1 MNQTGIHALV
11 TAADWETTARGKNPN
26 ILVVDDDRV
35 LLDLLR
41 KVLEKFGFEVA
52 LAASGKDAI
61 DQVQKFVPD
70 VILLDIK
77 MPGMDGITL
86 LKKIK
91 SHDPDVEVIIITG
104 FASLDSAV
112 EALKY
117 GAFDY
122 IKKPFD
128 NLAQVVDAIRRAW
141 ERRRPRLEKRSL
153 RTSLERTIYELKIL
167 YGMSRTIGYCSDQK
181 EITTR
186 VLETLN
192 QILGYDLAISMLVKD
207 SEPEEL
213 LLQVVSPTSSRFIEE
228 AKRSLIDAFNSAS
241 RSNVSADT
249 PFQKTL
255 GRKNIRSRRNTGQ
268 EGQGAL
274 RIAQNLNSFLNV
286 PLMNNGHLVGMI
298 NLSSHLDRAFG
309 PDDIRLIYT
318 VASQVPP
325 AIQRLK
331 GIKAMERTR
340 MDKLTDSISEGVIMI
355 DQNSEVVLA
364 NTVAQKILDQ
374 ENPDFDTIQNTL
386 GLDFKRFKKQ
396 SEKENSDLLVKET
409 EIHSENYQVTAST
422 IKSSEGTFMG
432 FVIYIRESS
441 KQMRS

>member
-1 MNQTGIHALV
+1 MNQTGIHAPV
-11 TAADWETTARGKNPN
+11 TAAHVSATSREKNPN

-41 KVLEKFGFEVA
+41 KVLEKFGFKVA

-86 LKKIK
+86 LKEIK
-91 SHDPDVEVIIITG
+91 AHDPDVEVIIITG

-192 QILGYDLAISMLVKD
+192 QILGYDLAISMLVKG

-213 LLQVVSPTSSRFIEE
+213 LLQVVNPTSSRFIEE

-286 PLMNNGHLVGMI
+286 PLMNNGNLVGMI

-331 GIKAMERTR
+331 GIKATERTR
-340 MDKLTDSISEGVIMI
+340 MDKLADSISEGVIMI

-364 NTVAQKILDQ
+364 NTVARKILDQ

-396 SEKENSDLLVKET
+396 SEKEGSDLLVKET

-422 IKSSEGTFMG
+422 IKGSEGTFVG

>member
-1 MNQTGIHALV
+1 MNQTGIHAPV
-11 TAADWETTARGKNPN
+11 TAAHVSATSREKNPN

-41 KVLEKFGFEVA
+41 KVLEKFGFKVA

-167 YGMSRTIGYCSDQK
+167 YGISRTIGYCSDQK

-192 QILGYDLAISMLVKD
+192 QILGYDLAISMLVKG

-213 LLQVVSPTSSRFIEE
+213 LLQVVNPTSSRFIEE

-286 PLMNNGHLVGMI
+286 PLMNNGNLVGMI

-340 MDKLTDSISEGVIMI
+340 MDKLADSISEGVIMI
-355 DQNSEVVLA
+355 DQNSEVTLA
-364 NTVAQKILDQ
+364 NTIAQKILDQ

-396 SEKENSDLLVKET
+396 SEKEGNDLLVKET
-409 EIHSENYQVTAST
+409 EIHSQNYQVTAST

>member
-1 MNQTGIHALV
+1 MNQTGIHAPV
-11 TAADWETTARGKNPN
+11 TTAHVSATSREKNPN
-26 ILVVDDDRV
+26 ILVVDDDQA
-35 LLDLLR
+35 LLDLLH

-91 SHDPDVEVIIITG
+91 AHDPDIEVIIITG

-128 NLAQVVDAIRRAW
+128 NLAQVVDTIRRAW

-153 RTSLERTIYELKIL
+153 RASLERTIHELKIM

-192 QILGYDLAISMLVKD
+192 QILGYDLAISMLAEG

-213 LLQVVSPTSSRFIEE
+213 LLQVVNPTSSRSIEE

-241 RSNVSADT
+241 RLNVSADI

-255 GRKNIRSRRNTGQ
+255 GRRNIRSGRNTGQ

-286 PLMNNGHLVGMI
+286 PLMHDGNLVGMI

-340 MDKLTDSISEGVIMI
+340 MNKLADSMSEGVIMI

-364 NTVAQKILDQ
+364 NAIARRILDTRK
-374 ENPDFDTIQNTL
+374 PDSETIQNRL
-386 GLDFKRFKKQ
+386 GLDLRNLREQ
-396 SEKENSDLLVKET
+396 SAKEGSDLLLKET
-409 EIHSENYQVTAST
+409 ETHSENYQVTAST
-422 IKSSEGTFMG
+422 IKGSEGTFMG

>member
-1 MNQTGIHALV
+1 MNQTGIHAPV
-11 TAADWETTARGKNPN
+11 TAAHVSAMSREKNPN
-26 ILVVDDDRV
+26 LLVVDDDQV
-35 LLDLLR
+35 LLDLLH

-61 DQVQKFVPD
+61 DQVRKFVPD

-91 SHDPDVEVIIITG
+91 AHDPDVEVIIITG

-167 YGMSRTIGYCSDQK
+167 YGISRTIGYCSDQK
-181 EITTR
+181 QITAQ

-192 QILGYDLAISMLVKD
+192 QVLSYDLAISMLVKG
-207 SEPEEL
+207 SESEEL
-213 LLQVVSPTSSRFIEE
+213 LLQVVNPTSSRFIEE
-228 AKRSLIDAFNSAS
+228 AKRSLMDAFNSAT

-249 PFQKTL
+249 PFQKIL
-255 GRKNIRSRRNTGQ
+255 GRKYIRSGTSTEQ
-268 EGQGAL
+268 ES
-274 RIAQNLNSFLNV
+274 RSTPRVAQSLNSFLNV
-286 PLMNNGHLVGMI
+286 PLMHDGNLVGMI

-331 GIKAMERTR
+331 GIKATERTR
-340 MDKLTDSISEGVIMI
+340 MDKLADSISEGVIMI

-386 GLDFKRFKKQ
+386 ELDFKSFKKQ
-396 SEKENSDLLVKET
+396 SEKEGSDLLVKET

-422 IKSSEGTFMG
+422 IKGSEGTFMG

>member
-1 MNQTGIHALV
+1 MNQTGIHAPV
-11 TAADWETTARGKNPN
+11 TAAHVSATSREKNPN

-41 KVLEKFGFEVA
+41 KVLEKFGFKVA

-86 LKKIK
+86 LKEIK
-91 SHDPDVEVIIITG
+91 AHDPDVEVIIITG

-167 YGMSRTIGYCSDQK
+167 YGISRTMGYCSDQK

-192 QILGYDLAISMLVKD
+192 QILGYDLAISMLVKG

-213 LLQVVSPTSSRFIEE
+213 LLQVVNPTSSRFIEE

-255 GRKNIRSRRNTGQ
+255 GRRNIRSRRNTGQ

-286 PLMNNGHLVGMI
+286 PLMNNGNLVGMI

-340 MDKLTDSISEGVIMI
+340 MDKLADSISEGVIMI
-355 DQNSEVVLA
+355 DQNSEVTLA
-364 NTVAQKILDQ
+364 NTIAQKILDQ

-396 SEKENSDLLVKET
+396 SEKEGNDLLVKET

-422 IKSSEGTFMG
+422 IKGSEGTFVG

>member
-1 MNQTGIHALV
+1 MNQTGIHAPV
-11 TAADWETTARGKNPN
+11 TAAHVSATSREKNPN

-41 KVLEKFGFEVA
+41 KVLEKFGFKVA

-86 LKKIK
+86 LKEIK
-91 SHDPDVEVIIITG
+91 AHDPDVEVIIITG

-167 YGMSRTIGYCSDQK
+167 YGISRTIGYCSDQK

-192 QILGYDLAISMLVKD
+192 QILGYDLAISMLVKG

-213 LLQVVSPTSSRFIEE
+213 LLQVVNPTSSRFIEE

-286 PLMNNGHLVGMI
+286 PLMNNGNLVGMI

-340 MDKLTDSISEGVIMI
+340 MDKLADSISEGVIMI
-355 DQNSEVVLA
+355 DQNSEVTLA
-364 NTVAQKILDQ
+364 NTIAQKILDQ

-396 SEKENSDLLVKET
+396 SEKEGNDLLVKET
-409 EIHSENYQVTAST
+409 EIHSQNYQVTAST

>member
-1 MNQTGIHALV
+1 MSQTKTRAPV
-11 TAADWETTARGKNPN
+11 TAAHVSATSREKNPN

-35 LLDLLR
+35 LLDLLH
-41 KVLEKFGFEVA
+41 KILAKFGFEVA

-61 DQVQKFVPD
+61 DLIQESVPD
-70 VILLDIK
+70 VVLLDIK

-91 SHDPDVEVIIITG
+91 AHDPDVEVIIITG

-167 YGMSRTIGYCSDQK
+167 YGISRTIGYCSDQK
-181 EITTR
+181 QITAQ

-192 QILGYDLAISMLVKD
+192 QVLSYDLAISMLVKG
-207 SEPEEL
+207 SESEEL
-213 LLQVVSPTSSRFIEE
+213 LVQVVNPTSSRFIEE
-228 AKRSLIDAFNSAS
+228 AKRSLMDAFNSAT

-249 PFQKTL
+249 PFQKIL
-255 GRKNIRSRRNTGQ
+255 GRKYIRSGTSTEQ
-268 EGQGAL
+268 ES
-274 RIAQNLNSFLNV
+274 RSTPRVAQSLNSFLNV
-286 PLMNNGHLVGMI
+286 PLMHDGNLVGMI

-331 GIKAMERTR
+331 GIKATERTR
-340 MDKLTDSISEGVIMI
+340 MDKLADSISEGVIMI

-386 GLDFKRFKKQ
+386 ELDFKSFKKQ
-396 SEKENSDLLVKET
+396 SEKEGSDLLVKET

-422 IKSSEGTFMG
+422 IKGSEGTFMG

>member
-1 MNQTGIHALV
+1 MNQTGIHAPV
-11 TAADWETTARGKNPN
+11 TAAHVSATSREKNPN

-35 LLDLLR
+35 LLDLLH
-41 KVLEKFGFEVA
+41 KILAKFGFEVA

-91 SHDPDVEVIIITG
+91 AHDPDVEVIIITG

-128 NLAQVVDAIRRAW
+128 NLARVVDAIRRAW

-153 RTSLERTIYELKIL
+153 RTSLERTIYELKIM
-167 YGMSRTIGYCSDQK
+167 YGISRTIGYCSDQK

-192 QILGYDLAISMLVKD
+192 QILGYDLAISMLVEG

-213 LLQVVSPTSSRFIEE
+213 LLQVVNPTSSRFIEE
-228 AKRSLIDAFNSAS
+228 AKRSLMDAFNSAS
-241 RSNVSADT
+241 RSNVSANT

-255 GRKNIRSRRNTGQ
+255 GRRNIRSGRNTGQ

-286 PLMNNGHLVGMI
+286 PLMNDGDLVGMI

-325 AIQRLK
+325 AIQRLR
-331 GIKAMERTR
+331 GIKATERTR
-340 MDKLTDSISEGVIMI
+340 MDKLADSISEGVIMI

-386 GLDFKRFKKQ
+386 ELDFKSFKKQ
-396 SEKENSDLLVKET
+396 SEKEGSDLLVKET

-422 IKSSEGTFMG
+422 IKGSEGTFMG